1 MKPVLPFGSPSVM
14 TSFSAKS
21 TTPLHLPLPLPLE
34 VPPCLPG
41 SSVLLQLCQG
51 PDLIGRL
58 HPLLCHKNDGPT
70 HHCLDV
76 GGAI

>member
-1 MKPVLPFGSPSVM
+1 M

-21 TTPLHLPLPLPLE
+21 TTPLHLPLPLPLG

-58 HPLLCHKNDGPT
+58 HPLP
-70 HHCLDV
+70 CLTKMTV
-76 GGAI
+76 PPITVWTWEELFKGCTYPQGN